1 MGLSPFTKDVAEM
14 SYQNDCESTV
24 VLEPTKQAPARAR
37 RFLAG
42 RFAEWG
48 IADDHDGRLIVSELV
63 TNAQEHGNGP
73 IVLRVFE
80 DEHDGLPVIEVWDG
94 GEGRPVM
101 RPENYA
107 AIGGRG
113 LLMVAGL
120 AHAWGVRPLVEG
132 GKVAWAKCAL

>member
-1 MGLSPFTKDVAEM
+1 MR
-14 SYQNDCESTV
+14 YQNGCESTV
-24 VLEPTKQAPARAR
+24 VLEPTKEAPARAR

-63 TNAQEHGNGP
+63 TNAQEHGKGP
-73 IVLRVFE
+73 IVLRVYQ
-80 DEHDGLPVIEVWDG
+80 DEYDGLPVIEVSDG
-94 GEGRPVM
+94 GEGQPVI

-107 AIGGRG
+107 ATSGRG
-113 LLMVAGL
+113 LLLVACL
-120 AHAWGVRPLVEG
+120 AHDWGVRPLNEG